1 MVDRSIYWSPSRNL
15 ITAEIITHL
24 YTPCQWRAVTFTQRQ
39 AETTPVVLPVS
50 TPPGRLHLSALHPG

>member
-1 MVDRSIYWSPSRNL
+1 MIARSIYLFPSRNL

-39 AETTPVVLPVS
+39 AEMTSVVLPVS